1 MRDLIGARLGLLLL
15 VALAIPS
22 RSDADVV
29 LLLGEPYGRLGSLSP
44 TGHAAVYL
52 TRICTESPT
61 LLRRCQFGE
70 TGVVISRYH
79 RVAGLDWLAIP
90 LIPYLYAVDRADQVP
105 QTADAAAVASLR
117 DAYRRAQLS
126 DLIPDTSDGEPP
138 KGDWIQLVGA
148 AYDRKIVAFTTKTTT
163 TQDDELIRILNARD
177 NESRFNFL
185 FRNCADF
192 ARDII
197 NLYYPKALRSS
208 FFADFGLT
216 TPKHIAKS
224 LVQYSAR
231 RPDIELSA
239 FIISQI
245 PGSRRESRNARGVL
259 ESLVKTKKYAIPLAV
274 VQPWLPTTFAASY
287 LVNGRFNPE
296 RYATDV
302 YSPAELEQHASL
314 STLADEEAPSPE
326 PVQTNAL
333 SCCG

>member
-1 MRDLIGARLGLLLL
+1 M
-15 VALAIPS
+15 
-22 RSDADVV
+22 
-29 LLLGEPYGRLGSLSP
+29 
-44 TGHAAVYL
+44 
-52 TRICTESPT
+52 
-61 LLRRCQFGE
+61 
-70 TGVVISRYH
+70 
-79 RVAGLDWLAIP
+79 
-90 LIPYLYAVDRADQVP
+90 
-105 QTADAAAVASLR
+105 
-117 DAYRRAQLS
+117 
-126 DLIPDTSDGEPP
+126 
-138 KGDWIQLVGA
+138 
-148 AYDRKIVAFTTKTTT
+148 
-163 TQDDELIRILNARD
+163 
-177 NESRFNFL
+177 
-185 FRNCADF
+185 
-192 ARDII
+192 
-197 NLYYPKALRSS
+197 
-208 FFADFGLT
+208 
-216 TPKHIAKS
+216 
-224 LVQYSAR
+224 QYSAR